1 MAASC
6 AYSKSMF
13 LQRLQF
19 WEDTPRRRRR
29 RGPLSPVSSGSGSLS
44 VGASEPLKTP
54 EVVRHVV
61 SRLTPPASPPTYQSA
76 QPSSPPTRS
85 YPSPR
90 PSSPSHT
97 FKPIQPA
104 APDTT
109 HSAPSTLDNRSRF
122 SRDSESRGSDGRR
135 LSGSLGDRSETEE
148 GNVRKV
154 PPKLAPLRKPEIP
167 DVLRPKDTTGLASPG
182 VVSTPPS
189 SRPSSVV
196 LDKPPL
202 APEGQRPPTLRSS
215 LRKPNET
222 GTCFMAA
229 RREKRDDIK
238 PENIFRELQRPK
250 KGDRLSKSDMNLKV
264 DTGRSGDSLAQG
276 GSDYEA
282 SGTPTSPI
290 VSMPGTEEVMSSR
303 LEALTTRARETM
315 ERADCLAND
324 SPPPLPESSPPEDS
338 ADNMVHECEEYLTVN
353 PSIKETGSVIR
364 PRDISSSDPRTEKTQ
379 PLTSMKGVISD
390 TGQKNWLGGSEGRSK
405 ESKRVAMEKEIMKR
419 DPSQAAG
426 QDKVTAA
433 SAVPSGPP
441 DNGTFISDNVSPPPE
456 EVIHGLSHS
465 GFGDEDLCSPDST
478 QIRSPD
484 HRSSSGSGSSSKR
497 SSRRCSLEGDTPQ
510 IGSPDPQSILKH
522 RSSREDVGVERP
534 TTPEPHSILK
544 RKTSSRTSS
553 IDTIEGE
560 PRPILKKKSSVE
572 ELDHFEPR
580 PILKKKSST
589 DDELDDRPR
598 SILKGGRSR
607 EDLDHADGVLSPNPI
622 LKRSPRCDSEGE
634 GELRPILKRRD
645 TTDGV
650 RLRLHVSDG
659 EDVDGEAPN
668 VRVRSDSAPEAV
680 IRLRGRSPP
689 ASTAT
694 PSHGILKKRGA
705 QSPGRFD
712 QMDSELGA
720 ILRSRRSGG
729 SEEDTDNE
737 GLNRPVSPS
746 LVALTRREE
755 STQRSGERPLSVA
768 ERVAGMEAARQ
779 EPPPPLCSPT
789 PTSSPGARPK
799 VMPVFLD
806 RPPTPTDKIRE
817 TRRNSAYS
825 LIPDPSPTDG
835 VEAINEA
842 LIHPA
847 EAYNNNLSTAS
858 PSYDPTTPDA
868 PSLVSQKA
876 AFFAQL
882 EREQKSP
889 PEVSPLNASRSARL
903 AGRRDRGTRHATQP
917 VTDDEVSQAARLA
930 DGGVDLALLEPD
942 TAQLR
947 RETSVHRKPSLS
959 VEASTTS
966 TTTTNDKS
974 STYEKSSGVVAF
986 SEDVSSSVDTNS
998 SVGRNGSV
1006 GDNSVRGSVGARV
1019 AQWTKMLEQER
1030 TPPPPLDGALS
1041 VRRRTRS
1048 ARFKTQPVTLEE
1060 VAHAHALNSSQ
1071 PATDSAITST
1081 QTTPHHQEIA
1091 SGFRAAREAVM
1102 RNAAEVLQGLT
1113 LTPTSSPRRRPTSR
1127 NASLNDP
1134 EDEYASDPVRGE

>member
-1 MAASC
+1 M
-6 AYSKSMF
+6 
-13 LQRLQF
+13 
-19 WEDTPRRRRR
+19 
-29 RGPLSPVSSGSGSLS
+29 SSGSGSLT
-44 VGASEPLKTP
+44 VGATEPLKTP

-61 SRLTPPASPPTYQSA
+61 SRLTPPASPPTPQSA
-76 QPSSPPTRS
+76 QPPPSPTRS

-104 APDTT
+104 TSDST

-122 SRDSESRGSDGRR
+122 SRESETRGSDGRR

-148 GNVRKV
+148 GNIRKV

-182 VVSTPPS
+182 VINTPPS

-196 LDKPPL
+196 LEKPPL

-229 RREKRDDIK
+229 RREKRDESK

-264 DTGRSGDSLAQG
+264 DTGKSGDSLTSG
-276 GSDYEA
+276 GSDFEA

-315 ERADCLAND
+315 ERADRLVND
-324 SPPPLPESSPPEDS
+324 SPPPLPETSPPEDS

-353 PSIKETGSVIR
+353 AGVKETSSSIR
-364 PRDISSSDPRTEKTQ
+364 SRDISSNTSNPCTEKTQ
-379 PLTSMKGVISD
+379 PLTTMKGVISD

-419 DPSQAAG
+419 DPSQTAEL
-426 QDKVTAA
+426 DKVTAA

-441 DNGTFISDNVSPPPE
+441 DNGAFISDSVSPPPE

-465 GFGDEDLCSPDST
+465 GFVDEDVCSPDST

-497 SSRRCSLEGDTPQ
+497 SSRRCSLDGD
-510 IGSPDPQSILKH
+510 SLDPQSILKR

-560 PRPILKKKSSVE
+560 PRPILKKKCSVE

-607 EDLDHADGVLSPNPI
+607 EDLDYADGVLSPNPI

-668 VRVRSDSAPEAV
+668 VRMRSDSAPEAV

-689 ASTAT
+689 APTAT

-737 GLNRPVSPS
+737 VSNRPVSPS
-746 LVALTRREE
+746 LVALTRRED
-755 STQRSGERPLSVA
+755 SSQRSGERPLSVA

-779 EPPPPLCSPT
+779 EPTPSLCSPT
-789 PTSSPGARPK
+789 PSCSPGARPK
-799 VMPVFLD
+799 VMPVFQD
-806 RPPTPTDKIRE
+806 RPPTPTDK
-817 TRRNSAYS
+817 
-825 LIPDPSPTDG
+825 
-835 VEAINEA
+835 
-842 LIHPA
+842 
-847 EAYNNNLSTAS
+847 
-858 PSYDPTTPDA
+858 
-868 PSLVSQKA
+868 
-876 AFFAQL
+876 
-882 EREQKSP
+882 
-889 PEVSPLNASRSARL
+889 
-903 AGRRDRGTRHATQP
+903 
-917 VTDDEVSQAARLA
+917 
-930 DGGVDLALLEPD
+930 
-942 TAQLR
+942 
-947 RETSVHRKPSLS
+947 
-959 VEASTTS
+959 
-966 TTTTNDKS
+966 
-974 STYEKSSGVVAF
+974 
-986 SEDVSSSVDTNS
+986 
-998 SVGRNGSV
+998 
-1006 GDNSVRGSVGARV
+1006 VR
-1019 AQWTKMLEQER
+1019 
-1030 TPPPPLDGALS
+1030 
-1041 VRRRTRS
+1041 
-1048 ARFKTQPVTLEE
+1048 
-1060 VAHAHALNSSQ
+1060 
-1071 PATDSAITST
+1071 
-1081 QTTPHHQEIA
+1081 
-1091 SGFRAAREAVM
+1091 
-1102 RNAAEVLQGLT
+1102 
-1113 LTPTSSPRRRPTSR
+1113 
-1127 NASLNDP
+1127 
-1134 EDEYASDPVRGE
+1134 